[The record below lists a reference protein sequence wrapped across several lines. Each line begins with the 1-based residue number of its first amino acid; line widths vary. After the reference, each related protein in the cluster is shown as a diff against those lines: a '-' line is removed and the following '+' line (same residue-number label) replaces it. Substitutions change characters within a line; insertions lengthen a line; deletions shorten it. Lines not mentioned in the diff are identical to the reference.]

1 MADENEGLRLGW
13 EEWVGLPGLGL
24 PALKA
29 KVDTGAKTSALH
41 AFDIEIFGPA
51 AKPRVRFA
59 VHPVPG
65 RTKTK
70 LIYRA
75 SLASVQARTVLM

>member
-1 MADENEGLRLGW
+1 MSAEDSLRLGW
-13 EEWVGLPGLGL
+13 EEWLSLPGIGL

-41 AFDIEIFGPA
+41 AFDIETFGPVHRP
-51 AKPRVRFA
+51 KVRFA

-65 RTKTK
+65 RTDITI
-70 LIYRA
+70 LQP
-75 SLASVQARTVLM
+75 LFV